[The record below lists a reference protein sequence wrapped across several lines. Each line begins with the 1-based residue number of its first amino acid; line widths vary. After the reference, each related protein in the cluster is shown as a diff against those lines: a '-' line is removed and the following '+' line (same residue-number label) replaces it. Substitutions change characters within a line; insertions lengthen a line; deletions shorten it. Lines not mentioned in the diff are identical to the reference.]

1 MTEASVVA
9 VGTPQSFR
17 QQIARALELEADEV
31 GWVQSATAAE
41 ELLIN
46 AYAPV
51 DVLVLSPEVKEP
63 DALGLAEFVGRT
75 SPGTAIVLVRD
86 HTWNGLLPA
95 AMRAGIRDVVD
106 MTQGTDELREAVERA
121 VLWAATCARP
131 RSACRPTAA
140 GCAGGTS
147 SRCSRPK
154 AGRARRSSPPTSQPR
169 SRRSPARNAVVD
181 LDVDMGDVFTYFG
194 REPSASITDLMALGE
209 GADGDQIRSVG
220 VEVAPH
226 VWAFGAPPDP
236 AAEAPAGEAIGK
248 FLRSIRSEFDY
259 VVVDASVDYSDSA
272 LVCFDLSD
280 MICLVTGLDVVGV
293 KHLSKALDTLLTI
306 GLPRERFR
314 VVLNRADSKVGLD
327 ASDVERVM
335 KIQVDAMIPSSR
347 LVPTSLNK
355 GRPVVLD
362 EPQSE
367 VSASIRHL
375 AVRFTGSDDDAAK
388 ELVTAGANS
397 TRKRTRAACSAAR
410 PRRTLKEAHP
420 MSLADR
426 LAKAQQRD
434 RISDVRGRVQERLVE
449 SLGPRLYDATMSDTE
464 LEGLVHQRLREL
476 LDEEEGP
483 LSAQEK
489 LLIVR
494 QIGDSVLGL
503 GPLEPFVRDP
513 EVTEIMVNNWDT
525 IYVERAGRCIGPA
538 RSSTTTSSCAARST
552 RSSGRSAVASTNPV
566 PYVDAR
572 LPDGSRVN
580 AVIPPLAI
588 DGPALT
594 IRKFA
599 ADPYQA
605 DDLIEFGTMTSPV
618 AKFLEAC
625 VRGRINIMVAGGTG
639 AGKTTTL
646 NVISSFI
653 PDDERILT
661 IEDAAELKLQQPHV
675 VRLESRPPNIEGK
688 GQVSIRDLSAT
699 RCVCVPTAS

>member
-17 QQIARALELEADEV
+17 QQIARSLELEADEV

-46 AYAPV
+46 AYAPI

-121 VLWAATCARP
+121 VAWAANL
-131 RSACRPTAA
+131 RSATSASQVDGGSRVRRGHIISVFSSKGGSGKTFLTTNLATAIA
-140 GCAGGTS
+140 QVTGEDV
-147 SRCSRPK
+147 
-154 AGRARRSSPPTSQPR
+154 
-169 SRRSPARNAVVD
+169 AVVD

-194 REPSASITDLMALGE
+194 REPSASIVDLMALGE
-209 GADGDQIRSVG
+209 GADSDQIRSIG

-226 VWAFGAPPDP
+226 TWSFGAPPDP

-248 FLRSIRSEFDY
+248 FLRAIRSEFDY

-362 EPQSE
+362 EPGSE
-367 VSASIRHL
+367 VSQSITHL
-375 AVRFTGSDDDAAK
+375 AIRFSARMA
-388 ELVTAGANS
+388 S
-397 TRKRTRAACSAAR
+397 TRRPVKR
-410 PRRTLKEAHP
+410 
-420 MSLADR
+420 
-426 LAKAQQRD
+426 
-434 RISDVRGRVQERLVE
+434 
-449 SLGPRLYDATMSDTE
+449 
-464 LEGLVHQRLREL
+464 
-476 LDEEEGP
+476 
-483 LSAQEK
+483 
-489 LLIVR
+489 
-494 QIGDSVLGL
+494 
-503 GPLEPFVRDP
+503 
-513 EVTEIMVNNWDT
+513 
-525 IYVERAGRCIGPA
+525 
-538 RSSTTTSSCAARST
+538 
-552 RSSGRSAVASTNPV
+552 
-566 PYVDAR
+566 
-572 LPDGSRVN
+572 SR
-580 AVIPPLAI
+580 
-588 DGPALT
+588 
-594 IRKFA
+594 
-599 ADPYQA
+599 
-605 DDLIEFGTMTSPV
+605 
-618 AKFLEAC
+618 
-625 VRGRINIMVAGGTG
+625 
-639 AGKTTTL
+639 
-646 NVISSFI
+646 
-653 PDDERILT
+653 
-661 IEDAAELKLQQPHV
+661 
-675 VRLESRPPNIEGK
+675 
-688 GQVSIRDLSAT
+688 
-699 RCVCVPTAS
+699 